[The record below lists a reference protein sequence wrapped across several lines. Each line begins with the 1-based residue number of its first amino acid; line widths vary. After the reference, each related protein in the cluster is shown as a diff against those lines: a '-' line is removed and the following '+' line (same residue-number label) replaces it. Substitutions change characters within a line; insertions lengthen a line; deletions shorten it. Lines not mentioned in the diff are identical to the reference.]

1 MLDEVND
8 RFRTVYNKLNK
19 DTLEVLSDLYD
30 VNVVFID
37 PIHTVH
43 GLGELTE
50 YCQEFIC
57 QCFDH
62 SI

>member
-43 GLGELTE
+43 GLGQGCVVSRCT
-50 YCQEFIC
+50 FVVA
-57 QCFDH
+57 
-62 SI
+62 